1 MYLYIL
7 KPQSKQLLK
16 QSFFGNL
23 EKLFP
28 TNTGQ
33 EGRSSSARIFPPQF
47 GKQSQRLYDI
57 EDTILFHRINAIL
70 NNEYK
75 WKCDLSCNS
84 CEGCSV
90 TLPRPP
96 LCLSLATHCAP
107 NLSHLLS
114 PEVIHVALWLTAL
127 PADDFWQLDFL
138 DLSQFVTKN
147 VSGAFMLLISLL
159 RKRGWMRK

>member
-7 KPQSKQLLK
+7 KPQSKQVLK
-16 QSFFGNL
+16 QSFLGNL

-33 EGRSSSARIFPPQF
+33 DGGSPSARIFPPQF
-47 GKQSQRLYDI
+47 GKQSQGLYYM
-57 EDTILFHRINAIL
+57 EDTILFCSINAIL

-75 WKCDLSCNS
+75 RKCDLSWNS
-84 CEGCSV
+84 CEGWSV
-90 TLPRPP
+90 TLPRPR

-107 NLSHLLS
+107 NLSHLPS
-114 PEVIHVALWLTAL
+114 PRVIHVALWLTAL
-127 PADDFWQLDFL
+127 PAGSSLQLDIL

-147 VSGAFMLLISLL
+147 VSDALMLLISLL
-159 RKRGWMRK
+159 RKRSWKRK